1 MPEKRPLDTITGG
14 AAPDSSSG
22 ATSSETPFWQ
32 TLSPFA
38 SSVSAGGLPVGDVPT
53 EKPVWG
59 ATHIKD
65 LQIQIFDKNTT
76 LYELDCPH
84 IRQLPAAPILP
95 RGFSL
100 NDASHDLTKGCCATC
115 ENKWLDPQDEEDE
128 LGTLLKQQFVAEPKQ
143 NSGGFRVHAENWVCL
158 FCGGIFCGYAQH
170 TRFFLHDEVLCHRI
184 MVCLAI
190 GVGYALLAVELPDSV
205 TQTSSAYLVGATK
218 TNTFLIT
225 LFHSQAFIV
234 WCV

>member
-1 MPEKRPLDTITGG
+1 M
-14 AAPDSSSG
+14 
-22 ATSSETPFWQ
+22 
-32 TLSPFA
+32 
-38 SSVSAGGLPVGDVPT
+38 GDVPN

-128 LGTLLKQQFVAEPKQ
+128 DKLGTLLKQQFVAEHKQ
-143 NSGGFRVHAENWVCL
+143 NSDSFRVHAENWVCL
-158 FCGGIFCGYAQH
+158 FCGGIFCGY
-170 TRFFLHDEVLCHRI
+170 VSS
-184 MVCLAI
+184 
-190 GVGYALLAVELPDSV
+190 LLARR
-205 TQTSSAYLVGATK
+205 SSASPHTLSVNRLPVGR
-218 TNTFLIT
+218 FPDVPQYSLPLI
-225 LFHSQAFIV
+225 S
-234 WCV
+234 